1 MTPYIEYVSKNFRAH
16 TMEVIGRAND
26 IIAAYQADGYMLT
39 LRQLYYQFVARDL
52 IANTQKSYNRLGTA
66 INDGRLAGLIDWEAI
81 EDRTRNLESLP
92 TWSDPN
98 SIVRACAQS
107 FRADKWARQ
116 PVRIEVWIEKEALAG
131 VFERVCEDLEVPFFC
146 CRGYTSQSE
155 MWSASQRLIDY
166 YHSDQEI
173 HLLHFGD
180 HDPSGIDMTRDILD
194 RLELFGCPLTMQRL
208 ALNMDQVEEHEPP
221 PNPAKITDSRF
232 PGYLHEYGSESWE
245 LDALEPRVLAG
256 LVRDAVEGLRDDNL
270 WDEAVEEDEH
280 ARANL
285 DLIARRWPDV
295 VKFLR
300 NGAR

>member
-131 VFERVCEDLEVPFFC
+131 VFERVCED
-146 CRGYTSQSE
+146 
-155 MWSASQRLIDY
+155 
-166 YHSDQEI
+166 
-173 HLLHFGD
+173 
-180 HDPSGIDMTRDILD
+180 
-194 RLELFGCPLTMQRL
+194 
-208 ALNMDQVEEHEPP
+208 
-221 PNPAKITDSRF
+221 
-232 PGYLHEYGSESWE
+232 
-245 LDALEPRVLAG
+245 
-256 LVRDAVEGLRDDNL
+256 
-270 WDEAVEEDEH
+270 
-280 ARANL
+280 
-285 DLIARRWPDV
+285 
-295 VKFLR
+295 
-300 NGAR
+300 